1 MGTLLVLLLAG
12 LILGTGVI
20 VWRRRRH
27 RRALAAYHREL
38 ESALADGVITDD
50 EARELE
56 ELRARGRLSHAEVR
70 MAGLTVYRRAL
81 REAAADGRLTAA
93 EDEGLSRLQAQLGLS
108 SAELRSD
115 LPQLQR
121 LRLLARIERGQLP
134 RVEQECGTEVDETCH
149 WVIRGTLCRLL
160 SGPAFPDGVPAGE
173 FHTLDG
179 DPSLRTDAERALLAP
194 DPRILPEDPGIVIVT
209 SRRII
214 FRGAKRKLTLPHLRL
229 LSVTL
234 HGDGLRLD
242 LEDSGSPFFLLVED
256 PELTAAILLRAARH
270 RHAELRGTPLRSA

>member
-1 MGTLLVLLLAG
+1 MSTLLVLLLASV
-12 LILGTGVI
+12 ILGI
-20 VWRRRRH
+20 VAVSWRHRRH
-27 RRALAAYHREL
+27 RRALAAYRREL
-38 ESALADGVITDD
+38 ESALADGVISDD

-93 EDEGLSRLQAQLGLS
+93 EDEGLRRLQAQLGLS
-108 SAELRSD
+108 AAELGSD
-115 LPQLQR
+115 RPQLQR
-121 LRLLARIERGQLP
+121 LRLLARIEGGWLP
-134 RVEQECGTEVDETCH
+134 RVEQDCGTDVDEACH
-149 WVIRGTLCRLL
+149 WVMRGTLCRLL
-160 SGPAFPDGVPAGE
+160 SGPAFPDGVPTGE
-173 FHTLDG
+173 FHALDG
-179 DPSLRTDAERALLAP
+179 DPSLRTDEERAALAP

-229 LSVTL
+229 RSVTL

-242 LEDSGSPFFLLVED
+242 LEDPATPFYLLVED
-256 PELTAAILLRAARH
+256 PELTAAIVLRAARH